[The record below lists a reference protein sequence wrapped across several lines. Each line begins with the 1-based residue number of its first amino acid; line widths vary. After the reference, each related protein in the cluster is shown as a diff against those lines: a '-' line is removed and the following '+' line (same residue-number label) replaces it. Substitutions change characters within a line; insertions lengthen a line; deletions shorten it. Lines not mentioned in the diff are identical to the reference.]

1 MVIQRWQS
9 LLLLIAAAVMGV
21 FSFLSLGEVQLPEYT
36 LNLTALGFSIEGESA
51 TNATSG
57 YYISTVPFFVISLLS
72 AIIPLINIFF
82 FKNLPLQKKM
92 CLIECLFLV
101 VVIVIAGYE
110 GYSMISGGEVS
121 WSTMIVA
128 PFLALIATA
137 MAFSRISADHR
148 LLKSVDRLR

>member
-1 MVIQRWQS
+1 MWLKYFGENTLSAANACNVGKMRPAIVLSRLQS
-9 LLLLIAAAVMGV
+9 SSKLQWRPFGA
-21 FSFLSLGEVQLPEYT
+21 SSYR
-36 LNLTALGFSIEGESA
+36 SS
-51 TNATSG
+51 ATSG

-137 MAFSRISADHR
+137 MAYSRISADHR